1 MRDRPGEENDAA
13 RVARALPEAPR
24 RKSGGVMNVLGGRI
38 VAGEIANGAFL
49 PTEAELVAQFGVSR
63 PSLREAL
70 WMLARKGLIEA
81 RARRGTRVLDRAHWD
96 LIDPDVL
103 RWMEAAPPDPAFL
116 IGLLEVRTFIEPE
129 AARLAAMRATPGELD
144 RIRDAYNGMVAS
156 LPHDPEACCHH
167 DLAFHENIMNAAH
180 NIVLRRLAAAIRT
193 ALLVLFKTSS
203 AKRES
208 YENSLAEHGAV
219 AVAIGN
225 RDPAGAMSAMR
236 ALLAGTARDLE
247 PALGPSSA
255 GPLSAVAGAAP
266 GMTDKAARPAGAG
279 GRKTR

>member
-1 MRDRPGEENDAA
+1 MRDRPEEENEVAG
-13 RVARALPEAPR
+13 VARAPSEPLR

-38 VAGEIANGAFL
+38 VAGAIANGAFL
-49 PTEAELVAQFGVSR
+49 PTEAELAAQFGISR

-96 LIDPDVL
+96 LLDPDVL

-129 AARLAAMRATPGELD
+129 AARLAAMRATPEEVEG
-144 RIRDAYNGMVAS
+144 ISDAYKGMVAS
-156 LPHDPEACCHH
+156 LPHDPEACCLN
-167 DLAFHENIMNAAH
+167 DLTFHENIMIAAH
-180 NIVLRRLAAAIRT
+180 NVVLRRLAMAIRT

-208 YENSLAEHGAV
+208 YEHSLAEHGAV
-219 AVAIGN
+219 AAAIGE
-225 RDPAGAMSAMR
+225 RDPAAAMRAMR
-236 ALLAGTARDLE
+236 ALLAGTARDLG

-255 GPLSAVAGAAP
+255 GPLSAVAAPVAEMEDEGARQ
-266 GMTDKAARPAGAG
+266 AASR
-279 GRKTR
+279 GRKTL